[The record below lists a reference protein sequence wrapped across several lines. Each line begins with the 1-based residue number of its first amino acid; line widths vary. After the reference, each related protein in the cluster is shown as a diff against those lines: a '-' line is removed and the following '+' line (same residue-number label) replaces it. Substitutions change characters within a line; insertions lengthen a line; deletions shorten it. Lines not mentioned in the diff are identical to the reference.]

1 MPNFEYIC
9 IMLKTSDE
17 KYLRAIYQLS
27 HSDSNDKVGLSDLAY
42 YLDLKPPTVLERL
55 KVLQHEKWITY
66 KKQHGIALTKT
77 GEKEALNVVR
87 KHRIWETFLHKV
99 CHFGWSEVHELAE
112 QLQNVNSEKL
122 IDRIYDLSGQPKFDP
137 HGDPIPDKSGKL
149 PVSERRPLLDSVEG
163 CKCIV
168 LGVNEDSHEFL
179 NYLTDLK
186 IGLNEKLTVE
196 KVFVFDGSLKIKYK
210 NNESVILSP
219 KVAEKIQVTCVKP
232 GCACQS

>member
-1 MPNFEYIC
+1 
-9 IMLKTSDE
+9 MLKTSDE
-17 KYLRAIYQLS
+17 KYLRAIYHLAQDKNNKVSLS
-27 HSDSNDKVGLSDLAY
+27 ELAY
-42 YLDLKPPTVLERL
+42 YLDLKPPTVLERMH
-55 KVLQHEKWITY
+55 VLQNEKWISY
-66 KKQHGIALTKT
+66 KKQDGIRLSKA

-99 CHFGWSEVHELAE
+99 CKFSWSEVHELAE
-112 QLQNVNSEKL
+112 QLQTVNSGIL
-122 IDRIYDLSGQPKFDP
+122 IDRIYSLSGNPKFDP

-149 PVSERRPLLDSVEG
+149 PVSERRPLLNSVDG

-186 IGLNEKLTVE
+186 IGLNEKLIVE
-196 KVFVFDGSLKIKYK
+196 KVFVFDGSMKIKYR

-219 KVAEKIQVTCVKP
+219 KVAEKIQVSCAKP
-232 GCACQS
+232 GCSCKN

>member
-1 MPNFEYIC
+1 MPNFYYIC
-9 IMLKTSDE
+9 SMIKTSDE
-17 KYLRAIYQLS
+17 KYLRAIYQVS
-27 HSDSNDKVGLSDLAY
+27 HSDDNDKVSLSELAY
-42 YLDLKPPTVLERL
+42 YMDLKPPTVLERIR
-55 KVLQHEKWITY
+55 VLQNEKWITY
-66 KKQHGIALTKT
+66 KKELGIELTRA

-99 CHFGWSEVHELAE
+99 CKFSWSEVHELAE

-122 IDRIYDLSGQPKFDP
+122 IDRIYDLSGAPKFDP

-149 PVSERRPLLDSVEG
+149 PISERRSLLNSVDG

-168 LGVNEDSHEFL
+168 LGVNEDSTEFL

-186 IGLNEKLTVE
+186 IGLNEKLSVE
-196 KVFVFDGSLKIKYK
+196 KVFGFDGSLKIKYK

-219 KVAEKIQVTCVKP
+219 KVAEKILVTCTKN
-232 GCACQS
+232 GCGCK

>member
-1 MPNFEYIC
+1 MV
-9 IMLKTSDE
+9 KTSDE
-17 KYLRAIYQLS
+17 KYLRAIYHLIE
-27 HSDSNDKVGLSDLAY
+27 DNKDKVSLSELAY
-42 YLDLKPPTVLERL
+42 YLDLKPPTVLERIR
-55 KVLQHEKWITY
+55 VLQSEKWITY
-66 KKQHGIALTKT
+66 KKTEGIHLTKP

-87 KHRIWETFLHKV
+87 KHRIWETFLNKV
-99 CHFGWSEVHELAE
+99 CKFSWSEVHELAE

-122 IDRIYDLSGQPKFDP
+122 IDRIYELSGAPKFDP

-149 PVSERRPLLDSVEG
+149 PVSERRPLLNSIEG

-186 IGLNEKLTVE
+186 IGLNEKLIVE
-196 KVFVFDGSLKIKYK
+196 KVFGFDGSMKIKYR

-232 GCACQS
+232 NCSCKN

>member
-1 MPNFEYIC
+1 MI
-9 IMLKTSDE
+9 KTSDE
-17 KYLRAIYQLS
+17 KYLRAIYQVSHTEGNSKVTLS
-27 HSDSNDKVGLSDLAY
+27 ELAY
-42 YLDLKPPTVLERL
+42 YLDLKPPTVSERIG
-55 KVLQHEKWITY
+55 VLQSEKWITY
-66 KKQHGIALTKT
+66 KKKEGIQLTKV

-99 CHFGWSEVHELAE
+99 CKFSWSEVHELAE

-122 IDRIYDLSGQPKFDP
+122 IDRIYELSGAPKFDP

-149 PVSERRPLLDSVEG
+149 PVSERRPLLNSVEG

-168 LGVNEDSHEFL
+168 LGVNEDSTEFL

-186 IGLNEKLTVE
+186 IGLNEKLSVE
-196 KVFVFDGSLKIKYK
+196 KVFGFDGSMKIKYR

-219 KVAEKIQVTCVKP
+219 KVAEKIQVTCIKQ
-232 GCACQS
+232 GCACKN